1 MNKAWIREHFNG
13 NDPSMIMWPFFAAQ
27 PSPEHD
33 QLKLYLV
40 VHQRSSQHD
49 AGEYKCIIIKPGIKY
64 AAHDAACKKEK
75 YNGEPQADG
84 GKQLLPLLRRR
95 HFLIEYGD
103 VFNVFGMVARQLLKR
118 PVNQLL
124 KLLVRYLKHY
134 YTLYRI
140 KPLVP
145 KLEIPGQ
152 LIGVFVLAEEAHAVK
167 NGFR

>member
-84 GKQLLPLLRRR
+84 GKQLLPLLR
-95 HFLIEYGD
+95 LL
-103 VFNVFGMVARQLLKR
+103 VKKQLRQLNAKIGKQPGKMRGAHRGFGKR
-118 PVNQLL
+118 GYKGILQAHGKKQAEGNAVAMPAGEP
-124 KLLVRYLKHY
+124 
-134 YTLYRI
+134 YR
-140 KPLVP
+140 
-145 KLEIPGQ
+145 
-152 LIGVFVLAEEAHAVK
+152 
-167 NGFR
+167 